1 MPAKS
6 AAARRVRE
14 GKMTWKELF
23 IQQCKKNVFQI
34 FSHYTAFF
42 GGSCL
47 NESTMFLSLFPVT
60 LEYER
65 DTSDLLIKMMV
76 TSSLSKNSNLQR
88 NTSDTLAILFNIE
101 IR

>member
-1 MPAKS
+1 MERAFHSTMQEK
-6 AAARRVRE
+6 R
-14 GKMTWKELF
+14 
-23 IQQCKKNVFQI
+23 VFQI

-47 NESTMFLSLFPVT
+47 NESTMFLSLFPAT

-76 TSSLSKNSNLQR
+76 TSSLSKISNLQR